1 MSIGGIAGPLRDFQ
15 YSFPDFLACGGLSAF
30 IDYAGDR
37 GYGNSGFGSDFFQ
50 CHGICLQMPLSANSG
65 VRLITIT
72 SRNIKNAG
80 RSRLFQQSG
89 ASSWRFIHFILM
101 LLRSFQIVNRLL
113 LEKDMVFMT
122 MIDLS
127 I

>member
-1 MSIGGIAGPLRDFQ
+1 ML
-15 YSFPDFLACGGLSAF
+15 LLS
-30 IDYAGDR
+30 Y
-37 GYGNSGFGSDFFQ
+37 DFF
-50 CHGICLQMPLSANSG
+50 
-65 VRLITIT
+65 LIFSFNLT

-113 LEKDMVFMT
+113 LEKDMVFVT